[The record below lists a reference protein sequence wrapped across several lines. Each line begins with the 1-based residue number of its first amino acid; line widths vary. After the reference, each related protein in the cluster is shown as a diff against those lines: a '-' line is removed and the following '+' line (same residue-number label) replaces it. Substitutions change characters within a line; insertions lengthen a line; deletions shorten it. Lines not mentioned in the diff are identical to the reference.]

1 MMKKTLVALAVLG
14 ASGLV
19 AAQSSVTLYGM
30 ADAGIGRAKY
40 NPDGKNPNAKTKF
53 MGGGSTVNNA
63 PSRIG
68 LKGTEAIGGGNVVGF
83 AFEHGLSLEDGRSI
97 EFNGAEPLWDSV
109 GNSFWD
115 RDAHVFIAGGWGA
128 LKLGRQVSPTHIS
141 EAQYD
146 LTGLANYSAMRGTFK
161 ATGFPVW
168 NTTIAYF
175 SPNMGGL
182 TVAAAFVPKNNLDEA
197 PYIAAGLKRK
207 NLWDLAAWYHNGGLG
222 VTASVNKGLAG
233 KKTNWQIGAKYSFS
247 NFTVAGSYHTVHAD
261 FINYP
266 WPAVN
271 GGARRGFNLSAQAK
285 FGAATVTVDVARTTK
300 NWWPDGKGNLTGK
313 KYTNFMLEG
322 KYALSKRTFLYADF
336 LRLDGT
342 NNWGLG
348 INHSF

>member
-14 ASGLV
+14 ASGLA
-19 AAQSSVTLYGM
+19 AAQSSVTLYGI
-30 ADAGIGRAKY
+30 ADGGIGRAKY
-40 NPDGKNPNAKTKF
+40 MTPDAKTKF
-53 MGGGSTVNNA
+53 MGSGSTVNNM

-97 EFNGAEPLWDSV
+97 EFAGAEPLWDS
-109 GNSFWD
+109 GDHFWD

-128 LKLGRQVSPTHIS
+128 LKLGRQVNPTHIA

-161 ATGFPVW
+161 ATGMPVW
-168 NTTIAYF
+168 NNGGTIAYF

-182 TVAAAFVPKNNLDEA
+182 TVAVSYMPKHNNPDVKENA
-197 PYIAAGLKRK
+197 
-207 NLWDLAAWYHNGGLG
+207 WDLGAWYNNGGLG
-222 VTASVNKGLAG
+222 VAASANKGLNDG
-233 KKTNWQIGAKYSFS
+233 KTNWHVGAKYSFS
-247 NFTVAGSYHTVHAD
+247 NFTVAGSYHSVHGD
-261 FINYP
+261 GVNYP
-266 WPAVN
+266 VPLAARDAV
-271 GGARRGFNLSAQAK
+271 RRGFNLSAQAK

-300 NWWPDGKGNLTGK
+300 NEWMNGKLQTADVHGNK

-322 KYALSKRTFLYADF
+322 KYALSKRTFLYCDF

>member
-40 NPDGKNPNAKTKF
+40 LNPTGKTQF

-97 EFNGAEPLWDSV
+97 EFAGAEPLWDSYK
-109 GNSFWD
+109 GTDRATYFWD

-168 NTTIAYF
+168 NPTIAYF

-182 TVAAAFVPKNNLDEA
+182 TVAVAFVPKENNR
-197 PYIAAGLKRK
+197 AATSANK
-207 NLWDLAAWYHNGGLG
+207 NAWDLAAWYHNGGLG
-222 VTASVNKGLAG
+222 VTASVNKGLNDS
-233 KKTNWQIGAKYSFS
+233 KTNWQVGAKYSFS
-247 NFTVAGSYHTVHAD
+247 NFTVAGSYHSVHAD
-261 FINYP
+261 GFNYP
-266 WPAVN
+266 TTLAAPGAV
-271 GGARRGFNLSAQAK
+271 RRG
-285 FGAATVTVDVARTTK
+285 
-300 NWWPDGKGNLTGK
+300 
-313 KYTNFMLEG
+313 
-322 KYALSKRTFLYADF
+322 
-336 LRLDGT
+336 
-342 NNWGLG
+342 
-348 INHSF
+348 

>member
-14 ASGLV
+14 ASGLA
-19 AAQSSVTLYGM
+19 AAQSTVTLYGM

-40 NPDGKNPNAKTKF
+40 NPDGLNPSTKTRF

-83 AFEHGLSLEDGRSI
+83 AFEHGLSLEGGESI
-97 EFNGAEPLWDSV
+97 EFNGAEPLW
-109 GNSFWD
+109 GPGPHFWD

-182 TVAAAFVPKNNLDEA
+182 TVAAAFVPKENNVV
-197 PYIAAGLKRK
+197 KK
-207 NLWDLAAWYHNGGLG
+207 NAWDLAAWYHNGGLG
-222 VTASVNKGLAG
+222 ITASVNKGVNKG
-233 KKTNWQIGAKYSFS
+233 KTNWQVGAKYSFS

-261 FINYP
+261 GRNYP

-285 FGAATVTVDVARTTK
+285 FGAATVTLDVARTTK
-300 NWWPDGKGNLTGK
+300 NWWPDGKGNITGK
-313 KYTNFMLEG
+313 KYTNYMLEG